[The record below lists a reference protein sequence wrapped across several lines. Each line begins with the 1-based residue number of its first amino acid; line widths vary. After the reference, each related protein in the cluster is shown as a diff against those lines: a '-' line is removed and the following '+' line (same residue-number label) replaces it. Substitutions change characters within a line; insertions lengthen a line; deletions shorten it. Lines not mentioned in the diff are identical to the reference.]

1 MESRESLPTGRWI
14 TRSNGLTAIRLIL
27 APAFHHALVGSAWG
41 LACLLFWT
49 AVATDWL
56 DGRVARARGE
66 STAFGGL
73 LDHSSDATFVSLGLL
88 ALARIDRIPV
98 GLPPLVALAF
108 VQYVLDSRGLDGR
121 RLRASALGRWNGILY
136 FVPPGL
142 LAMRE
147 ALGLALPSDAAIRI
161 FGWILVFTTLASMV
175 DRGWALVASRSRGG
189 R

>member
-1 MESRESLPTGRWI
+1 MEFRGSLPAGHWI
-14 TRSNGLTAIRLIL
+14 TRSNGLTAIRLVL
-27 APAFHHALVGSAWG
+27 APIFHHALVESAWG

-73 LDHSSDATFVSLGLL
+73 LDHASDATFVSLGLL
-88 ALARIDRIPV
+88 ALARIDRIPIW
-98 GLPPLVALAF
+98 LPLLVVLAF
-108 VQYVLDSRGLDGR
+108 VQYVLDSRALEGR

-147 ALGLALPSDAAIRI
+147 ALGLGAPSDDAIRLL
-161 FGWILVFTTLASMV
+161 GWLLILTTLASMA
-175 DRGWALVASRSRGG
+175 DRGWALVSSGSRDG

>member
-1 MESRESLPTGRWI
+1 MESRRSFSAGHWI
-14 TRSNGLTAIRLIL
+14 TRSNGLTVIRLIL
-27 APAFHHALVGSAWG
+27 APVFHHALVDGEWG

-73 LDHSSDATFVSLGLL
+73 LDHASDATFVALGLF
-88 ALARIDRIPV
+88 ALARIDRIPIW
-98 GLPPLVALAF
+98 LPLLVVLAF
-108 VQYVLDSRGLDGR
+108 VQYVLDSRALEGR

-136 FVPPGL
+136 FGPPGL
-142 LAMRE
+142 LVTRE
-147 ALGLALPSDAAIRI
+147 AFGLAAPSDPAILLL
-161 FGWILVFTTLASMV
+161 GWLLVLTTLASMA
-175 DRGWALVASRSRGG
+175 DRGWALVCSGSRGG